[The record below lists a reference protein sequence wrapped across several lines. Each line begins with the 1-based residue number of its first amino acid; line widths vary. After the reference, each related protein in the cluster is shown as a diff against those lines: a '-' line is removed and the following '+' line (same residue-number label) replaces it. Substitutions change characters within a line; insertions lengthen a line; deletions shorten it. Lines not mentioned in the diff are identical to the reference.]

1 MIAFASMEPV
11 PTNPDEQPQ
20 TVSTNTNGCNG
31 RDRGRDEGGN
41 GNADFKRKLN
51 CYKCGKYGHFAAQRP
66 KPEKSVAP
74 EVKKPKPV
82 PVRAITRSSRVIIEE
97 LRRDELAPL
106 KNQDHYEVL
115 RRLGRG
121 RYSEVFEGMNIINQ
135 QSCTIK
141 ILKPIKKRKLKR
153 EIKVLQTLFGGT
165 NITQLLDIVRDPLS
179 RTPSFIFEYV
189 HNTDAKV
196 LYPSLTDFDIRY
208 YIFQLLRALDFSH
221 SQGIMH
227 RDVKPSNVMIDHE
240 QRKLRLIDWGLA
252 EFYYP
257 NKEYNVRVASR
268 YFKGPELLV
277 GLQQY
282 DYSLDMWSLGCMLAG
297 MIFRMEPFFHGKDN
311 TDQLLRI
318 VQVLGS
324 SELHDYLHKYQIEL
338 GEDVSPS
345 IEGQRKRTWSEFRTS
360 ANEHLVNPV
369 VEDLLDGLLR
379 YDHQE
384 RLTAS
389 EAMMHPYFH
398 PVTHQDSL
406 ALPLEVGLE
415 LSA

>member
-1 MIAFASMEPV
+1 
-11 PTNPDEQPQ
+11 
-20 TVSTNTNGCNG
+20 
-31 RDRGRDEGGN
+31 
-41 GNADFKRKLN
+41 
-51 CYKCGKYGHFAAQRP
+51 
-66 KPEKSVAP
+66 
-74 EVKKPKPV
+74 
-82 PVRAITRSSRVIIEE
+82 
-97 LRRDELAPL
+97 
-106 KNQDHYEVL
+106 
-115 RRLGRG
+115 
-121 RYSEVFEGMNIINQ
+121 MNIINQ

-196 LYPSLTDFDIRY
+196 LYPGLTDFDIRY

-311 TDQLLRI
+311 TDQLLQI

-338 GEDVSPS
+338 GENVSPS
-345 IEGQRKRTWSEFRTS
+345 IEGQRKKTWSEFRTS

-369 VEDLLDGLLR
+369 VLDLLDGLLR

-398 PVTHQDSL
+398 PVTQQDNL

-415 LSA
+415 LST